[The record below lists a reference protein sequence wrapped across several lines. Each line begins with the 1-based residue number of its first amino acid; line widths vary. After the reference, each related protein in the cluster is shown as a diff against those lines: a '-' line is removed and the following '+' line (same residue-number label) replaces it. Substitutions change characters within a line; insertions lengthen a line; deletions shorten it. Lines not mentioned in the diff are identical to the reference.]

1 MYLVCTESVLMAR
14 PCRRP
19 CRFDV
24 RLFRS
29 CCSWLSHAIR
39 WSWYR
44 TSRCSPP
51 YLGYD
56 GEPST
61 LTWAA
66 SSAPPPP
73 IICPSF
79 ASSLNS
85 GFSVAH
91 TLPARSRPTKIFVA
105 HYVAMET
112 SAVGCGRACPPLMV
126 AQSASVSVRGW
137 RPHQRGKGPAKG
149 QTDVL
154 RENSRGK
161 FPFSFPAFATPSHD
175 PKPSHTGV

>member
-1 MYLVCTESVLMAR
+1 MCGSFVLAAAGCPTLFVDHGTEHHDVLHPILAMMASQALLHE
-14 PCRRP
+14 RRHLP
-19 CRFDV
+19 
-24 RLFRS
+24 
-29 CCSWLSHAIR
+29 
-39 WSWYR
+39 
-44 TSRCSPP
+44 
-51 YLGYD
+51 
-56 GEPST
+56 
-61 LTWAA
+61 
-66 SSAPPPP
+66 PPPP